1 MKLPEVSSSNNEELK
16 ESSVSSEV
24 IVQEAINVLNT
35 PEVTKKMSPEEGP
48 SGTSG
53 KSICSSASSEPIK
66 TNRTLKFNEM
76 LDSEE
81 LTLKIPALVD
91 LRVSTPTKSNL
102 SKVDLIEVIPE
113 NPNRIDTSTNEVKK
127 YIDLVFNW
135 IG

>member
-1 MKLPEVSSSNNEELK
+1 LS
-16 ESSVSSEV
+16 
-24 IVQEAINVLNT
+24 T
-35 PEVTKKMSPEEGP
+35 PEVTKKMSPEEAP